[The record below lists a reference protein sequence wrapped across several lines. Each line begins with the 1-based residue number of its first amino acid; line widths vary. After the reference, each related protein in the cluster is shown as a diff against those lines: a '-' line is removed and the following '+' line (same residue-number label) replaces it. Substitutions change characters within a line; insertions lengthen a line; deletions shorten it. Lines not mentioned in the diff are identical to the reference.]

1 MATIGT
7 TNSANRGDNT
17 PARRGNTGG
26 ENISTKQ
33 QEILEVIRK
42 ALLRDGQAPTVREI
56 GKITGLRSS
65 CSVQKHLNQLEHK
78 GFIKRD
84 PYKYRSVEILQDGA
98 PMARRRTVTV
108 PLVGKVSAGM
118 GISAI
123 EHVEDNIP
131 LPDTMI
137 PRDCECFALRVKGES
152 MINAGIFDGDIVVVR
167 KQQTAI
173 DGEIVVA
180 LLGDEDATVKT
191 FYTAGA
197 NGIRLQPENPHMRP
211 IITKDVTIMGKV
223 VLTMRQYH

>member
-1 MATIGT
+1 MAMIGT
-7 TNSANRGDNT
+7 SNSSRGNT
-17 PARRGNTGG
+17 PARRGNTG
-26 ENISTKQ
+26 ENISSKQ

-56 GKITGLRSS
+56 GKVTGLRSS

-137 PRDCECFALRVKGES
+137 PRDCECFALRVKGDS

-167 KQQTAI
+167 KQETAVN
-173 DGEIVVA
+173 GEIVVA
-180 LLGDEDATVKT
+180 LLGGEDATVKT
-191 FYTAGA
+191 FYTAGE
-197 NGIRLQPENPHMRP
+197 NGIRLQPENPHLRP
-211 IITKDVTIMGKV
+211 IITKDAQIMGKV